1 MNEIKPKLKQDDII
15 EAEIHDNGME
25 GEGIASCGDYTV
37 FVPFCLAG
45 EKVKAKVTHVKKNI
59 VFAKLLSVE
68 RESEGRVKPPCNRFG
83 RCGGCDLMHA
93 EYSLQLEM
101 KRKNLQRLLKKN
113 AGTEIECPPVVPSSS
128 PYAYRNKISLPFG
141 TVTEYKDGKKT
152 TRTVLGFY
160 REKSHKVVA
169 ITKCFLHGDWA
180 EKAIKVFLA
189 YAEKYRLASYDE
201 ETGKGTL
208 KHLVVRYLDGQACI
222 VLVTDGSR
230 LDGTEWLVKELD
242 KVFPHYSFYLS
253 PKPEKTNVI
262 MGKTVIPIKTEPF
275 ETEVIGVKI
284 SINPYSFLQLN
295 SEIRDKIYLRI
306 IEEIAAESESPTVID
321 AYAGVGI
328 LGAALAKMGAKVYNI
343 EIVPEATA
351 DGEKIAARNGLVDKI
366 TNLNGDAAQLL
377 PDLISRLK
385 ATEKANSDNL
395 YLILDPPRKGCDEK
409 VLSEADESDV
419 DKIYY
424 ISCNPATLT
433 RDLAR
438 LHNYETVYVRP
449 YDMFPC
455 TSHMETLVLLSKKK
469 PDSHIVVDV
478 EFGEGEGK
486 ISLKD
491 AMKRAEGRKPKSK
504 TTYKDIQNYVEENY
518 GFKVH
523 TAYIAEVKRNLGLP
537 MYDAPNAVEELKRPR
552 SHPTEKMVLAI
563 KETLAHFEI
572 I

>member
-1 MNEIKPKLKQDDII
+1 M
-15 EAEIHDNGME
+15 
-25 GEGIASCGDYTV
+25 
-37 FVPFCLAG
+37 
-45 EKVKAKVTHVKKNI
+45 
-59 VFAKLLSVE
+59 
-68 RESEGRVKPPCNRFG
+68 
-83 RCGGCDLMHA
+83 
-93 EYSLQLEM
+93 
-101 KRKNLQRLLKKN
+101 
-113 AGTEIECPPVVPSSS
+113 
-128 PYAYRNKISLPFG
+128 
-141 TVTEYKDGKKT
+141 
-152 TRTVLGFY
+152 
-160 REKSHKVVA
+160 A

-275 ETEVIGVKI
+275 ETEVIGVNI

-306 IEEIAAESESPTVID
+306 IEEITEENKKPTVID

-328 LGAALAKMGAKVYNI
+328 LGAALAKRGAKVYNI
-343 EIVPEATA
+343 EIVPEATS
-351 DGEKIAARNGLVDKI
+351 DGEEIASRNGLSDRI
-366 TNLNGDAAQLL
+366 TNLNGDAAKLL

-409 VLSEADESDV
+409 VLSEADKSDV

-438 LHNYETVYVRP
+438 LHNYEIVYVCP

-455 TSHMETLVLLSKKK
+455 TSHVETLVC
-469 PDSHIVVDV
+469 
-478 EFGEGEGK
+478 
-486 ISLKD
+486 
-491 AMKRAEGRKPKSK
+491 
-504 TTYKDIQNYVEENY
+504 
-518 GFKVH
+518 
-523 TAYIAEVKRNLGLP
+523 
-537 MYDAPNAVEELKRPR
+537 LKRR
-552 SHPTEKMVLAI
+552 
-563 KETLAHFEI
+563 
-572 I
+572 